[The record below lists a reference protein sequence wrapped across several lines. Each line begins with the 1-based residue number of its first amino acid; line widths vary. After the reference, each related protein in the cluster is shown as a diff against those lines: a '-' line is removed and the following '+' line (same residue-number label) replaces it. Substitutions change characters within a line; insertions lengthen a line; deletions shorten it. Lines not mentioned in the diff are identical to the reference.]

1 MNSINKAFVT
11 LVLFAMLIP
20 AFSHAQDLVIPNGN
34 LEIGGTLELP
44 ENHEKGD
51 PVVILIT
58 GSGAQDRD
66 ETILGFKPFRLIAEH
81 LKEQGIASFRYDDRE
96 VGSSTGSFS
105 EATLDVLADDVTA
118 IMDYFQFQAD
128 ELFDEFILLGHSQ
141 GGIVSIK
148 TADKDDR
155 VRAMVLMA
163 STTVPLK
170 DVINEQVIIMQK
182 AAGKTDDDIEPILEF
197 QELAYKTAKENEG
210 WDELKVAYQKLIE
223 SEVAKLPEAQRQYI
237 VDVEAFANAQY
248 NAQVT
253 PLKTAQMRSLL
264 HYDPAV
270 DLEGLEIPILALFG
284 GKDTQVTPTQNETVF
299 VEVCLNDRMNC
310 TNKNFPNANHL
321 FQPANTGF
329 VTEYATLPKEFVDG
343 FLEEISRWVKGI
355 E

>member
-1 MNSINKAFVT
+1 M
-11 LVLFAMLIP
+11 
-20 AFSHAQDLVIPNGN
+20 
-34 LEIGGTLELP
+34 
-44 ENHEKGD
+44 
-51 PVVILIT
+51 IT

-182 AAGKTDDDIEPILEF
+182 LRVKQTMILSPF
-197 QELAYKTAKENEG
+197 
-210 WDELKVAYQKLIE
+210 W
-223 SEVAKLPEAQRQYI
+223 
-237 VDVEAFANAQY
+237 
-248 NAQVT
+248 
-253 PLKTAQMRSLL
+253 
-264 HYDPAV
+264 
-270 DLEGLEIPILALFG
+270 
-284 GKDTQVTPTQNETVF
+284 
-299 VEVCLNDRMNC
+299 
-310 TNKNFPNANHL
+310 NFRN
-321 FQPANTGF
+321 
-329 VTEYATLPKEFVDG
+329 
-343 FLEEISRWVKGI
+343 
-355 E
+355 